1 MKSEA
6 GAFTRRAA
14 SAIASRILKTRGR
27 TLELSPVMANAG
39 PSFPERPAFAH
50 APNLGGLEAV
60 SLFPRCL
67 KRHLNRTELADLNR
81 GRINGSAA
89 GTRAVQV
96 GLKPSLSAMAK
107 PSPRACAMSFA
118 SATASPSLFA

>member
-1 MKSEA
+1 MLP
-6 GAFTRRAA
+6 
-14 SAIASRILKTRGR
+14 ILRVRGSVIVPA
-27 TLELSPVMANAG
+27 L
-39 PSFPERPAFAH
+39 PERD
-50 APNLGGLEAV
+50 
-60 SLFPRCL
+60 
-67 KRHLNRTELADLNR
+67 LNTRKLADLNR